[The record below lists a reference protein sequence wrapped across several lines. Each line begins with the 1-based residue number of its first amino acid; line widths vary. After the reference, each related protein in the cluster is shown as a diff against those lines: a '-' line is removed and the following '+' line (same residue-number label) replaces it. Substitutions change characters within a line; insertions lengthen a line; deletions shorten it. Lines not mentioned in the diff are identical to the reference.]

1 MVSSACKSST
11 HRCLQAVCLELHHML
26 ASWHF
31 VTHNHSWSAVRGLQ
45 GSTILCAACLP
56 LADHYGVPVLHLNCT
71 AAGTEAAVLISE
83 HGHLLDSL
91 WLPGPPVQPLLVVD
105 FNGDGLNDIVLVTN
119 EGVFG

>member
-1 MVSSACKSST
+1 
-11 HRCLQAVCLELHHML
+11 ML
-26 ASWHF
+26 PAYHW
-31 VTHNHSWSAVRGLQ
+31 LI
-45 GSTILCAACLP
+45 ILAWLSLP
-56 LADHYGVPVLHLNCT
+56 LDCT
-71 AAGTEAAVLISE
+71 AAGAEAAVLISE